1 MKKTVLLAF
10 ILMLLASAVAGT
22 LLINVGTASHTVFF
36 MSPQDNKVYTVN
48 NVPLIFTVD
57 YDGYLIYT
65 ISFYA
70 LIEYRLDGKLKGKI
84 EPELTPDSPKET
96 VSVNLTALSDGIH
109 WVTVNAYG
117 EFHTY
122 FGDSNGSFFG
132 IVYFTVDT
140 TPPRISIRAP
150 LDRTYNA
157 TDVPLNFIVREPVS
171 WMGYSLDGQANVTIT
186 GNTTL
191 SELSYGSHNLTVYAN
206 DIAGNTGYSKTIYF
220 SIAQKK
226 GPKQP
231 EPEQSEPFPTWI
243 AATIVLITVFG
254 AGLLLYFGKIKK
266 TTEKNR
272 IKTELPT

>member
-1 MKKTVLLAF
+1 MKKTVLLA
-10 ILMLLASAVAGT
+10 IMLMLLASAVAGT
-22 LLINVGTASHTVFF
+22 LLIDVGKARIPGIFVI
-36 MSPQDNKVYTVN
+36 SPENNKVYAVN
-48 NVPLIFTVD
+48 NVPLMFAFDSGTYFM
-57 YDGYLIYT
+57 YDTSVYT
-65 ISFYA
+65 
-70 LIEYRLDGKLKGKI
+70 LIEYRLDGKLKGQNEFK
-84 EPELTPDSPKET
+84 LTRDSPSHIET
-96 VSVNLTALSDGIH
+96 FSVNLTGLSDGIH
-109 WVTVNAYG
+109 WVTVNAKSDYVS
-117 EFHTY
+117 F
-122 FGDSNGSFFG
+122 FGDSSSSFYN

-140 TPPRISIRAP
+140 TSPRISIRAP

-243 AATIVLITVFG
+243 AATIVVIAIVG
-254 AGLLLYFGKIKK
+254 AALLVYFGKIRKK
-266 TTEKNR
+266 PGKAE
-272 IKTELPT
+272 